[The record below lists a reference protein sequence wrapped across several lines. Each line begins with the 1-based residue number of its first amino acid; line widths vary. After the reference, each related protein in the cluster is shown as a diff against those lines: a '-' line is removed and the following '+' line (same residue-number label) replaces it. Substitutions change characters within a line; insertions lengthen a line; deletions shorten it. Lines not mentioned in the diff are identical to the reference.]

1 MNYEIQLA
9 REILATQ
16 KVIYTSYIPIDSD
29 DKKFVQYKDDYIKI
43 IAGERTEA
51 LYVTIYNPLTSA
63 DSNPIIYV
71 DDEGD
76 CYRNHGERGYF
87 IMYAERLL
95 DKEITIGAYER
106 NIEVQKKIDAL
117 LSTK

>member
-1 MNYEIQLA
+1 MSYEIQLA

-29 DKKFVQYKDDYIKI
+29 DKRFVQYKDDYIKI
-43 IAGERTEA
+43 IAGERTKA
-51 LYVTIYNPLTSA
+51 LHIEIYSPLTTA
-63 DSNPIIYV
+63 GSNPIIYV
-71 DDEGD
+71 DDEGH

-95 DKEITIGAYER
+95 AKEITIGSYER
-106 NIEVQKKIDAL
+106 NVEKQKEIDAL
-117 LSTK
+117 LLPK